1 MKLSE
6 YCDKKEKIW
15 YEIEES
21 YVQKFIDYLSKNI
34 EEDLF
39 RIANTNDSMEVF
51 DRLKLWIFNFYNKEF
66 LDGLKFI
73 DTNYN
78 DIKKRFIYS
87 FILTFTRNNRNAEL
101 MYDVLKS
108 FGIIENLLVY
118 DDYYELITNDF
129 GNIKFMKAED
139 SFADDMDTIEYIHKM
154 GDKIKDG
161 CHDVSFYLIKK
172 YDIFRAITAICT
184 KGLNEK
190 YYHSFVI
197 DDEDYVIDFTGNLIM
212 PKEQYYLLQDVKE
225 LNSVNYKEY
234 LDEKDDIEKFD
245 ESGTL
250 YELLRDGLYRQYLNE
265 ND

>member
-6 YCDKKEKIW
+6 YCDKKEKLW
-15 YEIEES
+15 YETEES
-21 YVQKFIDYLSKNI
+21 YVKKFIDYLSKNI
-34 EEDLF
+34 DEDLF

-73 DTNYN
+73 DINYN

-87 FILTFTRNNRNAEL
+87 FILTFTRNNRNFEL

-108 FGIIENLLVY
+108 FGIIEKLLVY
-118 DDYYELITNDF
+118 DDYYELITN
-129 GNIKFMKAED
+129 
-139 SFADDMDTIEYIHKM
+139 
-154 GDKIKDG
+154 
-161 CHDVSFYLIKK
+161 
-172 YDIFRAITAICT
+172 T

-197 DDEDYVIDFTGNLIM
+197 DDNDYVIDFTGNLIM

-234 LDEKDDIEKFD
+234 IKEKDDIDKFD

-250 YELLRDGLYRQYLNE
+250 YELLRDGLYKQYLSE
-265 ND
+265 NN

>member
-6 YCDKKEKIW
+6 YCDKKEKLW
-15 YEIEES
+15 YEIEKS
-21 YVQKFIDYLSKNI
+21 YVEKLIQYLSKNI
-34 EEDLF
+34 DEDLF
-39 RIANTNDSMEVF
+39 KIANTNDSMEVF

-73 DTNYN
+73 DINYN
-78 DIKKRFIYS
+78 DIKRRFIYS
-87 FILTFTRNNRNAEL
+87 FILTFTRNNRNVEL

-108 FGIIENLLVY
+108 FGIIEKLLVY
-118 DDYYELITNDF
+118 DDYYELITN
-129 GNIKFMKAED
+129 
-139 SFADDMDTIEYIHKM
+139 
-154 GDKIKDG
+154 
-161 CHDVSFYLIKK
+161 
-172 YDIFRAITAICT
+172 T

-197 DDEDYVIDFTGNLIM
+197 DDNDYVIDFTGNLIM

-234 LDEKDDIEKFD
+234 IKEKDDIEKFD

>member
-1 MKLSE
+1 MELSE
-6 YCDKKEKIW
+6 YCDKKEKLW
-15 YEIEES
+15 YEIEKS
-21 YVQKFIDYLSKNI
+21 YVEKLIQYLSKNI
-34 EEDLF
+34 DEDLF

-66 LDGLKFI
+66 LNGLKII
-73 DTNYN
+73 DINYN

-87 FILTFTRNNRNAEL
+87 FILTFTRNNRNVEL

-108 FGIIENLLVY
+108 FGIIEKLLVY
-118 DDYYELITNDF
+118 DDYYELITN
-129 GNIKFMKAED
+129 
-139 SFADDMDTIEYIHKM
+139 
-154 GDKIKDG
+154 
-161 CHDVSFYLIKK
+161 
-172 YDIFRAITAICT
+172 T

-197 DDEDYVIDFTGNLIM
+197 DDNDYVIDFTGNLIM

-234 LDEKDDIEKFD
+234 IKEKDDIEKFD

-250 YELLRDGLYRQYLNE
+250 YELLRDGLYKQYLSE
-265 ND
+265 NN